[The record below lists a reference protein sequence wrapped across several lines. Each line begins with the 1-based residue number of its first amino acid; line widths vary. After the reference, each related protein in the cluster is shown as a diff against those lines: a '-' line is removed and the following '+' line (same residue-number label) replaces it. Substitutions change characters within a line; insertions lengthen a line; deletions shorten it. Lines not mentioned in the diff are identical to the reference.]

1 MKDKELPL
9 QAVYTVVP
17 CFFSLLF
24 FYILCD
30 LTFYHYLIKIL
41 LQYLGV
47 LKSFPIF
54 AVLFID
60 ILFRQQIVNKVIT
73 FKT

>member
-17 CFFSLLF
+17 CFFV
-24 FYILCD
+24 CC

-41 LQYLGV
+41 LLSLGI

-54 AVLFID
+54 AVLFVD
-60 ILFRQQIVNKVIT
+60 TLSKQRLTNVIRT

>member
-1 MKDKELPL
+1 MRYIGMAWPNF
-9 QAVYTVVP
+9 A
-17 CFFSLLF
+17 LL
-24 FYILCD
+24 ILHVLCG

-41 LQYLGV
+41 LLSLGV

>member
-9 QAVYTVVP
+9 QAV
-17 CFFSLLF
+17 CLLF

-41 LQYLGV
+41 LQCLGV

>member
-17 CFFSLLF
+17 FFCLLF

-41 LQYLGV
+41 LQCLGV

-54 AVLFID
+54 AVLFVD
-60 ILFRQQIVNKVIT
+60 ILFRQ
-73 FKT
+73 

>member
-17 CFFSLLF
+17 CFLLLF

-41 LQYLGV
+41 LQCLGV

>member
-1 MKDKELPL
+1 M
-9 QAVYTVVP
+9 
-17 CFFSLLF
+17 F

-41 LQYLGV
+41 LQCLGV